1 MLKERCS
8 YTPNHPVPAWTAET
22 LGFDLRTLRREKN
35 SELVWTEQRWLEV
48 DVGSAWTAAARL
60 AVQNGRVVISELR
73 VFPRDRPGSVPG
85 LWSGEILGPMAT
97 VPAGGLTST
106 LLRKVPIP
114 GYASFAAARIAH
126 WRQAGGL
133 PAESADLALPG
144 VAPFGRK
151 ESTRRRAGKP
161 DRFYAEVAA
170 EYVRLLTKRSRRP
183 VADLA
188 KRRGLKP
195 AQARDAIRT
204 ARERQLLSWGHWGK
218 PDGYLTQRA
227 EQLLGIRPRQIK
239 PEARKG
245 RIRGLGGRKK

>member
-22 LGFDLRTLRREKN
+22 LGFDLRTLRREEN
-35 SELVWTEQRWLEV
+35 SEIVWTEQTWLEV

-73 VFPRDRPGSVPG
+73 VFPRDRPGRVPG
-85 LWSGEILGPMAT
+85 LWSGEILGRMAT
-97 VPAGGLTST
+97 VPAGGITST
-106 LLRKVPIP
+106 LLRKIPIP
-114 GYASFAAARIAH
+114 SYASLAASRIAQ

-151 ESTRRRAGKP
+151 RRRAGKP

-170 EYVRLLTKRSRRP
+170 EYVRLRTKRSRRP

-188 KRRGLKP
+188 QRRNLKP

-204 ARERQLLSWGHWGK
+204 ARERQLLSWGHPGK